1 MKIKQSLQIVAAA
14 ALIAGFGVSSVWAAA
29 SQTPTG
35 QSQTGGAVQIQG
47 NTNLDTNVQGG
58 VKQEVKGSNNKATT
72 NVGGVQGTVQV
83 KGNTKSSTNVK
94 GGVTNQVSGSN
105 NDSQLSVGGIQGK

>member
-1 MKIKQSLQIVAAA
+1 MNIKQTLQFVAAA
-14 ALIAGFGVSSVWAAA
+14 ALIAGLGATSAWSAA
-29 SQTPTG
+29 SQAPTG

-47 NTNLDTNVQGG
+47 NTDLNTNVQDGA
-58 VKQEVKGSNNKATT
+58 KQEVKGSRNKATT

-94 GGVTNQVSGSN
+94 GGVTNKVDGSN
-105 NDSQLSVGGIQGK
+105 NDSQLSVGGMQGK